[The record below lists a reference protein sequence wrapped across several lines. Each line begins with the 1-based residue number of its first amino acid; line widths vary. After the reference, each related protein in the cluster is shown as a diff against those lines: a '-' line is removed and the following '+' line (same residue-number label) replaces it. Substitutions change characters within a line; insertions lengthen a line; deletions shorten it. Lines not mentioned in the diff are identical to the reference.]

1 MSINKLIFFLLL
13 VVIFSCEKSKQSSQ
27 LLFKP
32 VLEIDSNIT
41 FNNILTETDS
51 LNYFI
56 YPYLYLGG
64 GVATGDINNDGLSDI
79 FFVGNMV
86 ENKLYLNKGDMK
98 FEDVTNKAH
107 LSGDS
112 KWCTGV
118 TMVDINNDGWLDI
131 YLCVSGQKGSN
142 KKNNLYIN
150 NKDLTFTESAKE
162 YGLDDNGSSIQ
173 SVFFDYDLDGDL
185 DLYVAN
191 YPIAPFGSPNS
202 YYLNKMRHLKNG
214 DSDHLYQNNGKEG
227 FIDVSIESGIANYGL
242 SLGISVGD
250 YNNDG
255 FEDIYISNDFNTPD
269 RFFINNGDGTFN
281 DKLKEATYQTSWFGM
296 GSDVADFNNDGLL
309 DFIQVDM
316 TPRDNRRAKE
326 NMASMNASLFWNTVE
341 SGFHYQYMFN
351 SLQLNR
357 GVSKTKGVQFS
368 NISRIAGIPTTD
380 WSWAPLFADFDN
392 DGWKDIFITNGIKRD
407 VNNKDF
413 FNAKSVKANLTGK
426 IDGSGYVNIPS
437 EPIENRVFKNNG
449 DLTFENLSADW
460 GLNLKGFSHGCAYAD
475 FDNDGDLDL
484 VVNNMDQTASL
495 FKNQSNTEEK
505 RYLRIKL
512 TGTSNNT
519 LGLGTKVK
527 LFHNGTMQHQEL
539 TLTRGYESSV
549 EPIIHFGVGNI
560 KKVDSISIVW
570 PDGKNEVLKDINTN
584 QVLNIQHSNSILV
597 ANKSV
602 NNNQQFRD
610 ITQEVSLDFKHQE
623 NKHDDYLFEPLLPHQ
638 NSKLGSGLV
647 VADVNDDGLD
657 DFYVGNAH
665 KASGSLYIQNND
677 GSYSEKEG
685 PWLND
690 IENEDMGALFFDA
703 DGDKDMD
710 LYVVSGGN
718 EFLRNQELLQDRLYL
733 NIGNGNYIKTVKS
746 LPAMLTSGRCVK
758 AGDYDNDGD
767 LDLFIG
773 GRLIPGKYPL
783 APRSYILRND
793 GNRESEPIFTDV
805 TQLIAPQLM
814 SPGLVTDALWSD
826 FNNDGHLDLVVTGE
840 WMPVLFF
847 ENQKGEFKDKTE
859 VFGLENQIGWWYSLA
874 EGDIDND
881 GDIDYIA
888 GNLGKNYK
896 YQASLEEPFELY
908 SGDFDKNKRLD
919 IVLGYHQDGN
929 EYPVRGKQC
938 SSQQIPV
945 ISLKYKDYSSFA
957 NANLVDIYGKK
968 NLEES
973 LHLSA
978 TNFASCS
985 IINNKEKP
993 WTVSPLPSLAQLSSV
1008 NSIIINDFNS
1018 DNNLDL
1024 IISGNLYTSEVETPR
1039 NDANLGLYLVGNGK
1053 GEFKPISSSESGLY
1067 IDGDIKESVL
1077 IKSATGSNR
1086 ILSVAND
1093 SYLKIF
1099 NINY

>member
-1 MSINKLIFFLLL
+1 MPINKLIFFLLL
-13 VVIFSCEKSKQSSQ
+13 TAFFSCGKSKQSSQ
-27 LLFKP
+27 LFKP
-32 VLEIDSNIT
+32 VLETDSRIT

-79 FFVGNMV
+79 FFVGNLV

-98 FEDVTNKAH
+98 FEDLTDKAH
-107 LSGDS
+107 LEGGS
-112 KWCTGV
+112 KWFTGV

-131 YLCVSGQKGSN
+131 YVCASGKDGN
-142 KKNNLYIN
+142 DKRNNLYIN
-150 NKDLTFTESAKE
+150 NGDLTFTESAEK
-162 YGLDDNGSSIQ
+162 YGVDDNGSSIQ
-173 SVFFDYDLDGDL
+173 SVFFDYDKDGDL

-202 YYLNKMRHLKNG
+202 YYLHKMKNLINE
-214 DSDHLYQNNGKEG
+214 DSDHLYQNNGYGVFK
-227 FIDVSIESGIANYGL
+227 DVSVESGIANYGL
-242 SLGISVGD
+242 SLGVSVGD

-255 FEDIYISNDFNTPD
+255 FEDLYISNDFNTPD
-269 RFFINNGDGTFN
+269 KFFINNGDGTFN
-281 DKLKEATYQTSWFGM
+281 DKLKESTYQTSWFGM

-309 DFIQVDM
+309 DLVQVDM

-357 GVSKTKGVQFS
+357 GLNPIKGVQFS
-368 NISRIAGIPTTD
+368 NVARIAGIPTTD

-413 FNAKSVKANLTGK
+413 FKAKSIKANFTGV
-426 IDGSGYVNIPS
+426 IDGSAYKEIPS

-449 DLTFENLSADW
+449 DLTFDNLSENW

-484 VVNNMDQTASL
+484 VVNNMDQIASL
-495 FKNQSNTEEK
+495 YKNQSNVKDK
-505 RYLRIKL
+505 RYLRLKF

-519 LGLGTKVK
+519 FGLGTKVK
-527 LFHNGTMQHQEL
+527 IFHNGTMQHQEL
-539 TLTRGYESSV
+539 TLTRGYQSSV
-549 EPIIHFGVGNI
+549 EPIMHFGVGNI
-560 KKVDSISIVW
+560 QKIDSMAIAW
-570 PDGKNEVLKDINTN
+570 PDGKKELLKDVNTN
-584 QVLNIQHSNSILV
+584 QTLNIQHSNSV
-597 ANKSV
+597 RVV
-602 NNNQQFRD
+602 NENLAEKHQFSD
-610 ITQEVSLDFKHQE
+610 ITQEINLNFKHQE
-623 NKHDDYLFEPLLPHQ
+623 NQHNDYLFEPLLPHQ
-638 NSKLGSGLV
+638 NSKQGPGLA
-647 VADVNDDGLD
+647 VADVNNDGLD

-665 KASGSLYIQNND
+665 KSKGSLYLQNRD

-690 IENEDMGALFFDA
+690 NENEDMNALFFDA

-718 EFLRNQELLQDRLYL
+718 EFLRNQDLLQDRLYL
-733 NIGNGNYIKTVKS
+733 NIGNGDFIKAENS
-746 LPAMLTSGRCVK
+746 LPSMITSGSCVK
-758 AGDYDNDGD
+758 AADYDNDGD

-793 GNRESEPIFTDV
+793 GNHDNEPVFTDV
-805 TQLIAPQLM
+805 TQQIAPQLVA
-814 SPGLVTDALWSD
+814 PGLITDALWSD
-826 FNNDGHLDLVVTGE
+826 FNNDGNLDLVVTGE

-847 ENQKGEFKDKTE
+847 ENQDGIFKDITE
-859 VFGLENQIGWWYSLA
+859 LFGLQNQVGWWYSLA

-881 GDIDYIA
+881 GDTDYIA
-888 GNLGKNYK
+888 GNLGENYK
-896 YQASLEEPFELY
+896 YQASPKEPFELY

-929 EYPVRGKQC
+929 EYPVRGRQC
-938 SSQQIPV
+938 SSEQIPN
-945 ISLKYKDYSSFA
+945 ISLKFKDYSSYA
-957 NANLVDIYGKK
+957 NANLVDIYGKES
-968 NLEES
+968 LEES

-978 TNFASCS
+978 TNFASCV
-985 IINNKEKP
+985 ILNNNDKT
-993 WTVSPLPSLAQLSSV
+993 WAMSPLPSLAQLSSV
-1008 NSIIINDFNS
+1008 NSIIINDFNN
-1018 DNNLDL
+1018 DDNLD
-1024 IISGNLYTSEVETPR
+1024 IILSGNLYTSEVETPR
-1039 NDANLGLYLVGNGK
+1039 NDANLGLYLVGNGS
-1053 GEFKPISSSESGLY
+1053 GEFEPIDASESGLY
-1067 IDGDIKESVL
+1067 IDGDVKKTTI

-1093 SYLKIF
+1093 GYLKIF
-1099 NINY
+1099 NINF